1 MACAVD
7 GSWCSWSGAVVKCSA
22 TCGDSGMGLRTR
34 RCACPAP
41 AHGGKL
47 CPLPPGV
54 KEAAMLELAKLKEAA
69 DSAPMGSSDIAMPT
83 AADIAAISDG
93 SGK

>member
-1 MACAVD
+1 M
-7 GSWCSWSGAVVKCSA
+7 KCSA
-22 TCGDSGMGLRTR
+22 ACGDSGMGLRTR

-47 CPLPPGV
+47 CLLPPGV
-54 KEAAMLELAKLKEAA
+54 KDAAMLALNQLNEAA
-69 DSAPMGSSDIAMPT
+69 KSDTKGESDIAMPT
-83 AADIAAISDG
+83 AADMAAIADG